1 MASSQFNKEAFGLN
15 EKSDSENTKEKTL
28 ELLGNTIGDLNT
40 MSATIDALSKLTIK
54 DIMAMQEGK
63 FDNFE
68 GTTAIDDLELP
79 EGPYFLH
86 YTPKNKIME
95 SEIQDIKP
103 SISIGKQKNK
113 RFCFLN
119 KIKSKICKTLIK

>member
-1 MASSQFNKEAFGLN
+1 MN

-40 MSATIDALSKLTIK
+40 MSATIDALSKLTIE

-68 GTTAIDDLELP
+68 GSTAIDDLELP

-86 YTPKNKIME
+86 YTPRNEIME
-95 SEIQDIKP
+95 PEIQDIEP
-103 SISIGKQKNK
+103 SISIGKEKNK

-119 KIKSKICKTLIK
+119 KIKSKICKTLKN